1 MVPYGKQLAADRVH
15 LLDHPTEQA
24 VVATVRA
31 LRASGLSYRAIA
43 AELNRRGLTNRAGG
57 RFRHTQVVRI
67 LDDGM
72 SGPRLDLPRIRQGLA
87 TLDAL
92 LEAHPELREPRHGPD
107 GVVRGRSPVVERH
120 KGKPIFV
127 RLPDELVMAL
137 DQYAAELADERPGMK
152 ASAPMRFACCCTRA

>member
-1 MVPYGKQLAADRVH
+1 
-15 LLDHPTEQA
+15 
-24 VVATVRA
+24 
-31 LRASGLSYRAIA
+31 
-43 AELNRRGLTNRAGG
+43 
-57 RFRHTQVVRI
+57 
-67 LDDGM
+67 M

-92 LEAHPELREPRHGPD
+92 LEAHPELREPD
-107 GVVRGRSPVVERH
+107 ALVRLTAVREEVPVVERH

-152 ASAPMRFACCCTRA
+152 ASRADAIRVLLHKGLATVKREARGLATRRAPRWGVRSPHDHSQL